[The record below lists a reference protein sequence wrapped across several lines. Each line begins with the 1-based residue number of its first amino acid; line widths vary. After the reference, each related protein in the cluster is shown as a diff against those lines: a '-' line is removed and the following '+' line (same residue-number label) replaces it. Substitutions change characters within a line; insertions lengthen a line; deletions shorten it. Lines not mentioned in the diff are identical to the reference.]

1 MNRRHNRR
9 GSALLEF
16 AFTGVPLI
24 FIWISTVQIALGMWH
39 YHTMQYA
46 VKATGYYLTQHG
58 SDCASP
64 NTCTLTITNL
74 ATTMKNNAIG
84 IPATALHM
92 TFNAV
97 SSSDHKTVTQ
107 TITCALT
114 DAVTPANGC
123 DQNSTTWLPTGK
135 NTPGSEFEIQA
146 EFQWSPAIGMVAPG
160 GSGGSV
166 TFGSFWL
173 PAYTHQ
179 MILF

>member
-1 MNRRHNRR
+1 MERRKNRR

-16 AFTGVPLI
+16 AFTGVPLM
-24 FIWISTVQIALGMWH
+24 FMWLSTVQISLGMWH

-46 VKATGYYLTQHG
+46 VKATGSYLAQHG

-64 NTCTLTITNL
+64 NTCQATIESMAGVMKTNS
-74 ATTMKNNAIG
+74 IG
-84 IPATALHM
+84 IPATQLHM

-97 SSSDHKTVTQ
+97 SSSDHKTVTN
-107 TITCALT
+107 TVTCTLT
-114 DAVTPANGC
+114 NATVPANGC
-123 DQNSTTWLPTGK
+123 DQNSTTWPPSGSS
-135 NTPGSEFEIQA
+135 TPGSEFEIQA

-160 GSGGSV
+160 SGGAV

-179 MILF
+179 VIVF

>member
-1 MNRRHNRR
+1 MQRRRNRR

-46 VKATGYYLTQHG
+46 VKATGSYLAQHG
-58 SDCASP
+58 SECGSP
-64 NTCTLTITNL
+64 NTCAATIQSLAAMMKTNS
-74 ATTMKNNAIG
+74 IG
-84 IPATALHM
+84 LPPTSLQM

-97 SSSDHKTVTQ
+97 SSADHKTVTS
-107 TITCALT
+107 TVTCTLT
-114 DAVTPANGC
+114 NATVPANGC
-123 DQNSTTWLPTGK
+123 DQTATTWPPSGS

-146 EFQWSPAIGMVAPG
+146 MFQWSPAIGMVAPG
-160 GSGGSV
+160 PGGPV
-166 TFGSFWL
+166 NFGTFWL

-179 MILF
+179 AILF